1 MKLFFDLDGTLVDA
15 SDRLYRLFIDLV
27 PQATFSKQEYWNLK
41 RNKQDHKL
49 ILSKYFPKVN
59 FDKFND
65 KWLKLIETEK
75 YLAFDKLYTG
85 TINILKELSKTN
97 QVYLVTAR
105 QSKNNLIAELKRFDI
120 YKYFTE
126 VFVTEQRYSK
136 KELIQN
142 TLADTCF
149 FIGDTGYDVNVGK
162 DLKIKTIAVSY
173 GFLSR
178 ENLIQ
183 YQPDFLADNME
194 DILSVIANQ
203 QGI

>member
-1 MKLFFDLDGTLVDA
+1 M
-15 SDRLYRLFIDLV
+15 
-27 PQATFSKQEYWNLK
+27 
-41 RNKQDHKL
+41 
-49 ILSKYFPKVN
+49 
-59 FDKFND
+59 
-65 KWLKLIETEK
+65 
-75 YLAFDKLYTG
+75 
-85 TINILKELSKTN
+85 
-97 QVYLVTAR
+97 
-105 QSKNNLIAELKRFDI
+105 
-120 YKYFTE
+120 
-126 VFVTEQRYSK
+126 
-136 KELIQN
+136 IQN